1 MKCTFKIF
9 LVWEKDDMKYYRG
22 LLFLGGRGMHVPSL
36 DFKSGC
42 FVYWRGVGA
51 DPGFFAGGWLIP
63 IGHQTIREFILSF
76 PAFVPKHGNLGRA
89 KAGWLH
95 KVFVTYTF
103 LYFWDYSHISI
114 CLSKYYMECSKGGW
128 LASQSTSG
136 SPGSALDEAMSLSL
150 LYDCICNVV
159 CPHFNCFNYV
169 PVSRPSCR
177 LLEFYPN
184 NTSLF

>member
-1 MKCTFKIF
+1 M
-9 LVWEKDDMKYYRG
+9 
-22 LLFLGGRGMHVPSL
+22 GGGGGGWGGMHVPSL
-36 DFKSGC
+36 DFKSNC
-42 FVYWRGVGA
+42 FVYWRGAGA
-51 DPGFFAGGWLIP
+51 DPGFFNGGWLIP
-63 IGHQTIREFILSF
+63 IFIGHQTIPLFILSC
-76 PAFVPKHGNLGRA
+76 PTFVPKHGNLGRA

-95 KVFVTYTF
+95 KVFVTYVF

-136 SPGSALDEAMSLSL
+136 SPGSSLEEAMSLSV

-184 NTSLF
+184 STSLF

>member
-1 MKCTFKIF
+1 MIRLIRNIIEAFF
-9 LVWEKDDMKYYRG
+9 
-22 LLFLGGRGMHVPSL
+22 FLGGGGGGGEVGMSL
-36 DFKSGC
+36 VWISKATVLC
-42 FVYWRGVGA
+42 IE
-51 DPGFFAGGWLIP
+51 DPGFFNGGWLMPIF
-63 IGHQTIREFILSF
+63 IGHQTIHLFILSC
-76 PAFVPKHGNLGRA
+76 PTFVPKHGNLGRA

-95 KVFVTYTF
+95 KVFVTYVF

-136 SPGSALDEAMSLSL
+136 SPGSALEEAMSLSL

>member
-22 LLFLGGRGMHVPSL
+22 LLFWGGRGMHVPSL
-36 DFKSGC
+36 DFKSDC

-95 KVFVTYTF
+95 KVFVTHVF

-114 CLSKYYMECSKGGW
+114 CLSKYYMECSKGVW
-128 LASQSTSG
+128 LATQST
-136 SPGSALDEAMSLSL
+136 SPGSALQEAMSLSV

-159 CPHFNCFNYV
+159 CSHFNCFNYV
-169 PVSRPSCR
+169 AVSRPSCR

-184 NTSLF
+184 RASLF